1 MPQPSELLQLAQAA
15 AEKAAQY
22 IRSVD
27 QPPDPAS
34 WDLKGA
40 SDFVTQVD
48 RDSEQ
53 LITEILL
60 NECPESVV
68 LGEELS
74 PDSSSQDADLVWI
87 VDPLDGTTNFL
98 HRYPAYAVS
107 IAAQERG
114 VLVAGVVT
122 DIHGSVSYTAAA
134 GNGAW
139 CGDQRL
145 EVSQTD
151 IPANALI
158 GTGYPF
164 KNLDLLGEYQR
175 QFSMIL
181 TSTSGIRR
189 AGSAALD
196 LVDVALG
203 RFDGFWELSLA
214 PWDIAAGTLLVR
226 EAGGLVTDTEGSEDV
241 VRQGPIVAGN
251 PAIHAW
257 LLGVLT
263 GTDSAR

>member
-1 MPQPSELLQLAQAA
+1 MPQPSELLRLAKTA
-15 AEKAAQY
+15 AERAAQY
-22 IRSVD
+22 IRSVG
-27 QPPDPAS
+27 QPPDPTS
-34 WDLKGA
+34 WDLKGV
-40 SDFVTQVD
+40 SDFVTQID

-53 LITEILL
+53 LITETLL
-60 NECPESVV
+60 KECPDSVV

-74 PDSSSQDADLVWI
+74 PDSITQDADLVWI

-98 HRYPAYAVS
+98 HSYPAYAVS

-114 VLVAGVVT
+114 VLVAGVVI
-122 DIHGSVSYTAAA
+122 DIYGSTSYTAAA

-139 CGDQRL
+139 CGNQRL
-145 EVSQTD
+145 GVSQTS

-164 KNLDLLGEYQR
+164 KSLDLLDEYLR
-175 QFSMIL
+175 QFSTIL
-181 TSTSGIRR
+181 KSTSGIRR

-214 PWDIAAGTLLVR
+214 PWDIAAGALLVR
-226 EAGGLVTDTEGSEDV
+226 EAGGLVTDTEGSDDV

-257 LLGVLT
+257 LLGILAR
-263 GTDSAR
+263 TDSAE

>member
-1 MPQPSELLQLAQAA
+1 VPQNSELLQLAQAA
-15 AEKAAQY
+15 AERAAQF
-22 IRSVD
+22 IKSVD

-34 WDLKGA
+34 WDLKGV

-60 NECPESVV
+60 KECPESVV

-74 PDSSSQDADLVWI
+74 PASGAQDADLVWI

-107 IAAQERG
+107 IAVQERG

-122 DIHGSVSYTAAA
+122 DIHGSASYTAAA

-139 CGDQRL
+139 CGSQRL
-145 EVSQTD
+145 AVSQTS
-151 IPANALI
+151 IPATALI

-164 KNLDLLGEYQR
+164 KNLDLMDEYLR
-175 QFSMIL
+175 QFSTIL
-181 TSTSGIRR
+181 RSTSGIRR

-196 LVDVALG
+196 LVDVAMG

-226 EAGGLVTDTEGSEDV
+226 EAGGLVTDCEGSNDV

-251 PAIHAW
+251 QAIHTW
-257 LLGVLT
+257 MLGVLT
-263 GTDSAR
+263 RPDSTE